1 MDDRAR
7 KNMGVPGR
15 AHGAVYTIRESS
27 CNPLLLRLTIIC
39 DYVGDESRCTSSKC
53 TRRGQTKSSRNW
65 TWFYSTM
72 GSSTADP
79 ASQGKNMRC
88 NYHKLQQL
96 TCAKACGW
104 FVSHCGH
111 NSTMESLTEG
121 VPLCVN
127 FDCLHGNY

>member
-72 GSSTADP
+72 ASSTADP

-88 NYHKLQQL
+88 NYHKLQ
-96 TCAKACGW
+96 
-104 FVSHCGH
+104 
-111 NSTMESLTEG
+111 
-121 VPLCVN
+121 
-127 FDCLHGNY
+127 